1 MVQRAGPSSFAPF
14 RDTGF
19 RNTPSRLTD
28 HSPPAEPS
36 RPLFHSCGLLGCRA
50 TAPCARVKAKPPGT
64 ALPNAAPPAPN
75 PASALRLAGAAAPR
89 RAGVPGLEGVDLD
102 LAPGDFLLVHGEAG
116 AGKSLLMGL
125 AGLTLRPAAGRVE
138 VLGLNPWRLTGAG
151 RARLRRRMGLVFQ
164 DLDLIEDMTVAENA
178 ALPMQIAGVRPE
190 TRRRDA
196 RELLDWMGLGN
207 RADALPRDLDHDE
220 QQRLAVARA
229 VAGRPEIILADEPV
243 GWMGPE
249 AARRVLRLLL
259 QLNRQGAT
267 LVLASRNPDLAPA
280 PRRLELVR
288 GRPLPEARGE
298 VGA

>member
-1 MVQRAGPSSFAPF
+1 M
-14 RDTGF
+14 
-19 RNTPSRLTD
+19 
-28 HSPPAEPS
+28 
-36 RPLFHSCGLLGCRA
+36 
-50 TAPCARVKAKPPGT
+50 KAKPPGT
-64 ALPNAAPPAPN
+64 ALPNTAPLAPN

-164 DLDLIEDMTVAENA
+164 DLGLIEDMTVAENA